1 MINSFHPGRGRG
13 SPRTLQEAS
22 ALVSQWQ
29 ASGLSKRAWCNEH
42 GILPSALSSY
52 LNRTNRQVI
61 APPPAHP
68 PFIELQRRPSHP
80 VAARVVRLLL
90 AGSLATAELTIAEL
104 GSLIHHLSE
113 SRS

>member
-29 ASGLSKRAWCNEH
+29 ASGLSKRAWCNER
-42 GILPSALSSY
+42 GILPSALSSC
-52 LNRTNRQVI
+52 LERTTRQVI
-61 APPPAHP
+61 APPPA
-68 PFIELQRRPSHP
+68 FIELQRRPSHP

-90 AGSLATAELTIAEL
+90 AGSLATAELTIADL
-104 GSLIHHLSE
+104 GALIQHLSAV
-113 SRS
+113 RP

>member
-13 SPRTLQEAS
+13 CPRTLQEAS

-52 LNRTNRQVI
+52 LKRTTRQVI
-61 APPPAHP
+61 APPLAHP
-68 PFIELQRRPSHP
+68 PFIELQRRASHP
-80 VAARVVRLLL
+80 VAVRVVRLLL
-90 AGSLATAELTIAEL
+90 AGSLATAELTIADL
-104 GSLIHHLSE
+104 GALIQHLSE